1 MITRKI
7 GARGQ
12 ITIPKQIR
20 EKKNIKK
27 GDEFEVREEEDKLVL
42 KKKVD
47 KEELAEGYRRTAE
60 RDRKIAEEWS
70 QVSKE
75 TNKYL

>member
-20 EKKNIKK
+20 EKKNLEK
-27 GDEFEVREEEDKLVL
+27 GDELEVTERGKEIVFR
-42 KKKVD
+42 KKVD
-47 KEELAEGYRRTAE
+47 KEKLKEGYKKNSERDKKLAEEMIAASSE
-60 RDRKIAEEWS
+60 AIAEE
-70 QVSKE
+70 
-75 TNKYL
+75 

>member
-20 EKKNIKK
+20 EKKNLEK
-27 GDEFEVREEEDKLVL
+27 GDELEVTERGNEIVF

-47 KEELAEGYRRTAE
+47 KEKLAEGYRKNAE
-60 RDRKIAEEWS
+60 QDNRIAEEWS
-70 QVSKE
+70 KASKE
-75 TNKYL
+75 ANKYL